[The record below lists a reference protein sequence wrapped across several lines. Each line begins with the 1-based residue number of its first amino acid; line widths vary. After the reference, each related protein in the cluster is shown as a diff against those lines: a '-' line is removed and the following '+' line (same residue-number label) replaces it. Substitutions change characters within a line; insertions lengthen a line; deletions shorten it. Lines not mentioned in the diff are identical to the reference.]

1 MILVYGI
8 CRDSDAYGGLRLRRG
23 NLVEN
28 STGVGVARRR
38 HRVST
43 LGLSNVSSQPED
55 ETPKIAFS
63 RPAEFI

>member
-8 CRDSDAYGGLRLRRG
+8 CRDSDRRG
-23 NLVEN
+23 NLAE
-28 STGVGVARRR
+28 SFTGVDVARRR
-38 HRVST
+38 HRVNAI
-43 LGLSNVSSQPED
+43 GLSNVTSQPGD

>member
-1 MILVYGI
+1 MILAYGI
-8 CRDSDAYGGLRLRRG
+8 CRDSDCRG
-23 NLVEN
+23 NLAEN

-38 HRVST
+38 HRVSA
-43 LGLSNVSSQPED
+43 LGLSNVSSQPGD